1 MVHYPAGSTALL
13 SVTNMAH
20 KCGKKKQ
27 KNKTGGGHKDF
38 HGTVY
43 MYIYIIKP
51 RIISFFKMTFLATSL
66 SVTGNMSIK
75 AEILFEIHLLNTL
88 RLMVSLLCEV
98 ASAGS

>member
-43 MYIYIIKP
+43 MYIYI
-51 RIISFFKMTFLATSL
+51 
-66 SVTGNMSIK
+66 
-75 AEILFEIHLLNTL
+75 
-88 RLMVSLLCEV
+88 
-98 ASAGS
+98 